1 MLENRAPK
9 LLDVVRQALRLRHY
23 SQRTETAYCMWV
35 RRFVLF
41 HGKRHPNVLGAA
53 EVQQFLT
60 HLARERRVSGPT
72 QNQALAALLFLY
84 NDVLAIQLEKQLP
97 LVRAKRPE
105 RIPTVL
111 TPSEVTLLL
120 GRLQG
125 PTLLIASLLY
135 GAGLRLMEAVRLRVK
150 DIDFERR
157 EIRVRDGKGRKDRV
171 TPLPATVLGEL
182 RRHLIQVQAQ
192 HEQDLR
198 EGAGCVEIPDGL
210 RFKYPASPR
219 EWPWQWLFPATRTY
233 HHPPTRE
240 TRRHHLH
247 ETVVQKAVR
256 QAALAINLTKRVT
269 CHTFRHSFA
278 THLLEAGQD
287 IRTIQELLGHR
298 DVATTMI
305 YTHVLNRGALG
316 VRSPL
321 DTLPKTPTSP

>member
-1 MLENRAPK
+1 
-9 LLDVVRQALRLRHY
+9 
-23 SQRTETAYCMWV
+23 MWI

-41 HGKRHPNVLGAA
+41 HDKRHPNELGAA

-84 NDVLAIQLEKQLP
+84 NDVLAIRLEKQQP

-111 TPSEVTLLL
+111 TPSEITLLL
-120 GRLQG
+120 GRMHG
-125 PTLLIASLLY
+125 TTRLIASLLY
-135 GAGLRLMEAVRLRVK
+135 GAGLRLMEAVQLRVK

-171 TPLPATVLGEL
+171 TPLPAALLGEL
-182 RRHLIQVQAQ
+182 QRHLTQVQAQ
-192 HEQDLR
+192 HEQDLLQ
-198 EGAGCVEIPDGL
+198 GAGSVDLPDAL
-210 RFKYPASPR
+210 RLKYPSAPR

-233 HHPPTRE
+233 HHPETRE

-256 QAALAINLTKRVT
+256 QAALANNLTKRVT

-278 THLLEAGQD
+278 THLLETGHD

-321 DTLPKTPTSP
+321 DTLPKTPTRP

>member
-1 MLENRAPK
+1 
-9 LLDVVRQALRLRHY
+9 
-23 SQRTETAYCMWV
+23 MWV

-41 HGKRHPNVLGAA
+41 HGKRHPNELGAA
-53 EVQQFLT
+53 DVQQFLT

-84 NDVLAIQLEKQLP
+84 NDVLAIRLEKQLP

-111 TPSEVTLLL
+111 TPSEVTLVL
-120 GRLQG
+120 GRMQG
-125 PTLLIASLLY
+125 TTRLIASLLY
-135 GAGLRLMEAVRLRVK
+135 GSGLRLMEAVRLRVK
-150 DIDFERR
+150 DVDFERR
-157 EIRVRDGKGRKDRV
+157 EIRIRDGKGRKDRV
-171 TPLPATVLGEL
+171 TPLPAAVVGEL
-182 RRHLIQVQAQ
+182 QRHLTQVQAQ

-210 RFKYPASPR
+210 RFKYTAAPR

-233 HHPPTRE
+233 HHPQTRE

-278 THLLEAGQD
+278 THLLETGQD

-321 DTLPKTPTSP
+321 DALPKTPTSP